1 MARLTKDLH
10 LARYRIDCPKEFRL
24 KDTDPGDTG
33 KIQSKEGV
41 AKQLEE
47 GVQTICELQER
58 LYAQAEWSLLLV
70 FQAMDTAGKDATIKH
85 VLSGVNPQGCRVTSF
100 KVPSH
105 EELAHD
111 FLWRASKAMPESGH
125 IGVLNRS
132 YYEEVLVVRVH
143 PDYLGNQ
150 HLPRKLVTKRIWRDR
165 YTSINDFERHLTR
178 NGTVVL
184 KFFLHLSPEEQRR
197 RILDRIDEKDKN
209 WKFNKDDLVE
219 RKLWAR
225 YMNAFEEMV
234 RATSTDCAPWHVVPA
249 DHKWFTRLVVSS
261 LIIEKLRSLDLHFP
275 KLNAEQKKEMTKAR
289 AELAGD
295 KSN

>member
-1 MARLTKDLH
+1 
-10 LARYRIDCPKEFRL
+10 
-24 KDTDPGDTG
+24 
-33 KIQSKEGV
+33 
-41 AKQLEE
+41 
-47 GVQTICELQER
+47 
-58 LYAQAEWSLLLV
+58 
-70 FQAMDTAGKDATIKH
+70 
-85 VLSGVNPQGCRVTSF
+85 
-100 KVPSH
+100 
-105 EELAHD
+105 
-111 FLWRASKAMPESGH
+111 
-125 IGVLNRS
+125 
-132 YYEEVLVVRVH
+132 VLVVRVH

-219 RKLWAR
+219 RKLWDR

-249 DHKWFTRLVVSS
+249 DHKWFSRLVVSS

-275 KLNAEQKKEMTKAR
+275 KLNAEQKKEMIRAR

>member
-1 MARLTKDLH
+1 MARLTKDIH
-10 LARYRIDCPKEFRL
+10 LPRYRIDCPKEFHL
-24 KDTDPGDTG
+24 KNFDPGDTG
-33 KIQSKEGV
+33 EIRSKEGV
-41 AKQLEE
+41 AKKLKE
-47 GVQTICELQER
+47 GVKTICELQER

-85 VLSGVNPQGCRVTSF
+85 VLSGVNPQGCRVTPF
-100 KVPSH
+100 KAPSH

-111 FLWRASKAMPESGH
+111 FLWRASKAMPERGH

-143 PDYLGNQ
+143 PDFLENQ
-150 HLPRKLVTKRIWRDR
+150 HIPGKLITKRIWQER
-165 YTSINDFERHLTR
+165 YASINDFERHQTR

-184 KFFLHLSPEEQRR
+184 KFFLHVSHEEQRR
-197 RILDRIDEKDKN
+197 RILERIERKEKN

-219 RKLWAR
+219 RKYWDR
-225 YMNAFEEMV
+225 YMDAFEEMV

-261 LIIEKLRSLDLHFP
+261 LIIEKLRSLDLDFP
-275 KLNAEQKKEMTKAR
+275 KLDADQKKELVKAR
-289 AELAGD
+289 AELAGS
-295 KSN
+295 KSK